1 VNNNLIANPTLSKL
15 FTHIK
20 ENNKHYSIIDA
31 APNPYPQLLVTT
43 IKQLSWKNF

>member
-20 ENNKHYSIIDA
+20 ENVPTVLIDA
-31 APNPYPQLLVTT
+31 APNPYPQFLVT
-43 IKQLSWKNF
+43 Q